1 MQRGNDA
8 MRLMHALSIAC
19 LLAPA
24 AQAQELGRA
33 QAQAQAPLEAPA
45 PVAKPA
51 PSETAPAASRPWKF
65 GARHTLLVYVT
76 QQAAEARGPYNE
88 GNRLARIP
96 DQLADAEWREDWRLD
111 AGPCD
116 ARLDLRLVA
125 RKLLRADDGIDRSS
139 KRDAYVR
146 TGGVGC
152 RFGEG
157 FEARLGRDVLQWGN
171 ATFRSPSN
179 PFFVDTGKTHPI
191 RESIGKDLLQMG
203 WRSASGLSVS
213 AVHHFGDAQRDD
225 TSPGPFRTT
234 SALRIDQVD
243 PTQSLGAIASVREDG
258 RWRLGGYLT
267 RTVSDAWLLYGDASA
282 QRGSDGLYPLA
293 DAAAPAGWRFA
304 PRASGERPL
313 LGAALLGAAYTFESG
328 WSLTGEV
335 LVNTEGY
342 DAGERDRAREAA
354 RAGNTLL
361 SSATALAPAGARL
374 LGDALQPRL
383 SVIGRRYVFLQLL
396 RTEWKNRADVALRVA
411 HNVDD
416 GSSQVSGSLTWFIGE
431 RTQLLWFGAV
441 NHGARDAE
449 FSRLFRYSTL
459 LGLRFAL

>member
-1 MQRGNDA
+1 
-8 MRLMHALSIAC
+8 MRLMHAVLIAC
-19 LLAPA
+19 LLAPTA
-24 AQAQELGRA
+24 RAQEQGPA
-33 QAQAQAPLEAPA
+33 PAQAPLESPA
-45 PVAKPA
+45 PVTESVHVEAA
-51 PSETAPAASRPWKF
+51 ATAASPWKF
-65 GARHTLLVYVT
+65 GARHTLLVYLT
-76 QQAAEARGPYNE
+76 QQAAETRGPYNE

-125 RKLLRADDGIDRSS
+125 QQALRADDGIDRSLM
-139 KRDAYVR
+139 RDGYVR
-146 TGGVGC
+146 IGGVGC
-152 RFGEG
+152 RFGDG

-191 RESIGKDLLQMG
+191 RELLGKDLLQLG

-213 AVHHFGDAQRDD
+213 AVHHFGNARRDD
-225 TSPGPFRTT
+225 TSPGPFHAT

-243 PTQSLGAIASVREDG
+243 PTQSLSAIASVRDDG

-267 RTVSDAWLLYGDASA
+267 RTVSDAWLLYGDASV
-282 QRGSDGLYPLA
+282 QRGGDGLYPLA
-293 DAAAPAGWRFA
+293 DAAAPAGWRFG
-304 PRASGERPL
+304 PRGSGEHAL

-328 WSLTGEV
+328 WSLTGEM
-335 LVNTEGY
+335 LVNNEGY

-354 RAGNTLL
+354 RAGNTLW
-361 SSATALAPAGARL
+361 SSGTALAPAGAGV

-383 SVIGRRYVFLQLL
+383 SVVGRRYVFLQLL
-396 RTEWKNRADVALRVA
+396 RTEWKNRADLALRVA

-431 RTQLLWFGAV
+431 RTQLLWFGAL

>member
-1 MQRGNDA
+1 
-8 MRLMHALSIAC
+8 MRLIHALSIAG
-19 LLAPA
+19 LLAPT
-24 AQAQELGRA
+24 AQAQE
-33 QAQAQAPLEAPA
+33 QAPARVQAPLEAQAPASEPALTEATPA
-45 PVAKPA
+45 PPG
-51 PSETAPAASRPWKF
+51 PWKF
-65 GARHTLLVYVT
+65 SARHTLLFYGT
-76 QQAAEARGPYNE
+76 QQAAETRGPYNE

-111 AGPCD
+111 AGRCD

-125 RKLLRADDGIDRSS
+125 RQVLRADDGTDRSLQ
-139 KRDAYVR
+139 REAYVR

-191 RESIGKDLLQMG
+191 RELLGKDLLQLG

-213 AVHHFGDAQRDD
+213 AVHHFGNAQRDD
-225 TSPGPFRTT
+225 SSPGPFHAT
-234 SALRIDQVD
+234 SALRLDQVD
-243 PTQSLGAIASVREDG
+243 PTQSLGAIASVRDDG

-267 RTVSDAWLLYGDASA
+267 RTVSDAWLLYGDASV

-293 DAAAPAGWRFA
+293 DAAAPAGWRFG
-304 PRASGERPL
+304 PRGSGKQALR
-313 LGAALLGAAYTFESG
+313 GAALLGAAYTFESG
-328 WSLTGEV
+328 WSLTGEM
-335 LVNTEGY
+335 LASNEGY

-354 RAGNTLL
+354 RAGNALW
-361 SSATALAPAGARL
+361 SSGTAVAPAGAGL
-374 LGDALQPRL
+374 LGNALQPRL

-441 NHGARDAE
+441 NLGARDAE
-449 FSRLFRYSTL
+449 FSRLVRYSTL

>member
-1 MQRGNDA
+1 
-8 MRLMHALSIAC
+8 MRLMHVLSIAC
-19 LLAPA
+19 LLAPS
-24 AQAQELGRA
+24 AQAQA
-33 QAQAQAPLEAPA
+33 QGLASSSAPAPAQAPLEAQTPVTA
-45 PVAKPA
+45 PGDV
-51 PSETAPAASRPWKF
+51 APAAAIAWKF
-65 GARHTLLVYVT
+65 GARHTLLVYAT
-76 QQAAEARGPYNE
+76 QQAAETRGPYNE
-88 GNRLARIP
+88 GNRLAGIP
-96 DQLADAEWREDWRLD
+96 DRLADAEWREDWRLD

-125 RKLLRADDGIDRSS
+125 RQVLQADEGIDRGLQH
-139 KRDAYVR
+139 DAYVR

-157 FEARLGRDVLQWGN
+157 FETRAGREVLQWGN

-191 RESIGKDLLQMG
+191 RELLGKDLLQLG

-213 AVHHFGDAQRDD
+213 AVHHFGNAQRDD
-225 TSPGPFRTT
+225 TSPGPFRATT
-234 SALRIDQVD
+234 ALRVDQVD
-243 PTQSLGAIASVREDG
+243 PTQSLGAIASVREGG

-267 RTVSDAWLLYGDASA
+267 RTVSDAWLLYGDASV
-282 QRGSDGLYPLA
+282 QRGSDGLYPVA
-293 DAAAPAGWRFA
+293 DAAAPVGWRFA
-304 PRASGERPL
+304 PRESGEHAWR
-313 LGAALLGAAYTFESG
+313 GAALLGAAYTFESG

-335 LVNTEGY
+335 LANTEGY
-342 DAGERDRAREAA
+342 DASERERARAA
-354 RAGNTLL
+354 AGAGNALF
-361 SSATALAPAGARL
+361 SSGTPLAAAGAGV

-416 GSSQVSGSLTWFIGE
+416 GSSQVSASLTWFIGE
-431 RTQLLWFGAV
+431 RTQLLWFAAV

-459 LGLRFAL
+459 LGLRFTL